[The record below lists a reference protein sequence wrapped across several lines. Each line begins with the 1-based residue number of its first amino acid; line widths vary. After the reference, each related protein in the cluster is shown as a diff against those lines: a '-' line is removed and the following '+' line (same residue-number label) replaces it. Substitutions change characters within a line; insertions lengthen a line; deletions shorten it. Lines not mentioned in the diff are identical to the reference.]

1 MEVNMKEYDSCQA
14 AIDSCISEKYFA
26 IAHLYFE
33 EKTKDMHI
41 HDCYEVYYS
50 ICGGKQFLI
59 DNQSYDIQPGDLFF
73 INQYESHYL
82 SQINK
87 QEHERIVISIHPQ
100 WIKEIS
106 TPKTQMNYCFTHRQV
121 GISHRIS
128 LNKNEQ
134 QRFMY
139 FIHKITSLSGYGTD
153 VMERAIFTE
162 FMVFLNEMF
171 QSQNQSTSEKKLVNY
186 QYDQQVRDI
195 LDYINQNINGTIT
208 IEHLA
213 NHFYLSKSY
222 ICRIFKQGTGTTI
235 NKYLT
240 GRRISIAKSLLSQG
254 MNVSEVYELCGFH
267 DYSNFLKSFTRTVGV
282 SPKKYALFNAR

>member
-1 MEVNMKEYDSCQA
+1 MKEYDSCQA
-14 AIDSCISEKYFA
+14 AIDSCISKKYFA

-50 ICGGKQFLI
+50 ISGGKQFLI

-82 SQINK
+82 SQVNME
-87 QEHERIVISIHPQ
+87 EHERIVISIHPQ

-106 TPKTQMNYCFTHRQV
+106 TPKTQMNYCFTHRQA

-139 FIHKITSLSGYGTD
+139 FIHKITSLSGYGAD
-153 VMERAIFTE
+153 VMEKAIFTE
-162 FMVFLNEMF
+162 FMVFLNQTF
-171 QSQNQSTSEKKLVNY
+171 QSQNQTISEKKLVNY

-195 LDYINQNINGTIT
+195 LDYINQNINSTIT

-222 ICRIFKQGTGTTI
+222 ICRIFKQATGTTI

-267 DYSNFLKSFTRTVGV
+267 DYSNFLKSFTKTVGV
-282 SPKKYALFNAR
+282 SPKKYALFNTR